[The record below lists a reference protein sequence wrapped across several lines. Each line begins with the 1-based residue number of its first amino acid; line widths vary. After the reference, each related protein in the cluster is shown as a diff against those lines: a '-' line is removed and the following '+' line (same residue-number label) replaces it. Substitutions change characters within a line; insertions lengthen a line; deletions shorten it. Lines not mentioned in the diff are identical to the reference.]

1 MKIADFS
8 DKTAVA
14 NAKRFHLH
22 LELHLNPVHNEL
34 NKDTKK
40 IKSIVPVL
48 TNFLKKVW
56 FFSINNIYHIII
68 KKT

>member
-48 TNFLKKVW
+48 TD
-56 FFSINNIYHIII
+56 FFE
-68 KKT
+68 KGMVF

>member
-40 IKSIVPVL
+40 IKSIVPVF
-48 TNFLKKVW
+48 TD
-56 FFSINNIYHIII
+56 FFE
-68 KKT
+68 KGMVF